1 MLDAAGSSS
10 DVELVALL
18 STCESVVRRLDRA
31 TVDAVAALDRRGVFA
46 EHGYRSATAALSDLL
61 GWERFEARRR
71 VTAAEQVTPRTGL
84 DGAVL
89 PARLAATAE
98 VFAAG
103 RTGLRHVEVIARVLA
118 SRPAG
123 RLSPDVWAGAE
134 AQLAGKA
141 DQYTPHELQ
150 QWGTALVELLDQ
162 DGEQPDDRPPAR
174 VNELFLTRLPD
185 GGGKVKGRFDDAAM
199 FDAIAAVIDAHA
211 TPLTAEDDRSAGER
225 QAEALADVCGYV
237 LDHAPSSV
245 LPDAGGHRPHVN
257 VLIRLD
263 DLENRAR
270 AGCLDFGGPIAAG
283 VAAHAVL
290 RRRGGA
296 GRAERQGP
304 AARRRPGHPH
314 HPGRATAGGGRP
326 GPRVRP
332 PRLRPATVLVR
343 GASYCGVGARRRDE
357 TVEPGDVMQGSS
369 PAGPF
374 HGMGGADPRRAAGV
388 HSAEVA
394 GFRAETTPTSPAAPR
409 RGASE
414 RTPNYTLT
422 SPSYA
427 ARAARRGRGTGV
439 AAGREPLVGDD
450 LLVDRPAL
458 RGRRVSRRPFGGP
471 GRPGDG
477 SPRCHRTARRC
488 RSRAPWPADRRSH
501 RRSAAAARPPRP
513 GRPRRS

>member
-1 MLDAAGSSS
+1 MTESPSATAQRLLVQAADAVLAAAGSSS

-98 VFAAG
+98 VFAEG

-123 RLSPDVWAGAE
+123 RLSPDAWAGAE

-270 AGCLDFGGPIAAG
+270 AGCLDFGGPIPPESLRMLCCDAA
-283 VAAHAVL
+283 VVPVVL
-290 RRRGGA
+290 NGKG
-296 GRAERQGP
+296 QP
-304 AARRRPGHPH
+304 LDV
-314 HPGRATAGGGRP
+314 GRATRTIPDGLRRAVAARDRGCAHPGCGRP
-326 GPRVRP
+326 PSWCEVHHIVEWELGGETKLSNLAMLCRVHHRQVHSTEWVVRIRDGLPEFIP
-332 PRLRPATVLVR
+332 PKWLDFEQKP
-343 GASYCGVGARRRDE
+343 RRR
-357 TVEPGDVMQGSS
+357 
-369 PAGPF
+369 
-374 HGMGGADPRRAAGV
+374 
-388 HSAEVA
+388 
-394 GFRAETTPTSPAAPR
+394 
-409 RGASE
+409 
-414 RTPNYTLT
+414 
-422 SPSYA
+422 
-427 ARAARRGRGTGV
+427 
-439 AAGREPLVGDD
+439 
-450 LLVDRPAL
+450 AL
-458 RGRRVSRRPFGGP
+458 P
-471 GRPGDG
+471 
-477 SPRCHRTARRC
+477 HL
-488 RSRAPWPADRRSH
+488 
-501 RRSAAAARPPRP
+501 AAAE
-513 GRPRRS
+513 